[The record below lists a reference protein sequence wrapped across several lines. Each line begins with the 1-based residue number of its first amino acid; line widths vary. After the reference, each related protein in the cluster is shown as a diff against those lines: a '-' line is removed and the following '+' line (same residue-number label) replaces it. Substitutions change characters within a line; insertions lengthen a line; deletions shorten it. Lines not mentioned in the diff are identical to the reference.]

1 MDQTISELQKRRA
14 DNIIWNCANDYSFA
28 PDFKAYD
35 VGGGADIYWNV
46 IIGAAR
52 RRLEYEKLETLFA
65 MLDSYRDA
73 AAYETLVWNALEP
86 VLFRKEREERPV
98 LERLRP
104 APAEG
109 ELRFEDG
116 TERVLNILGLW
127 DFDEE
132 LCVISAHAPLA
143 QLVIGRKA
151 GDSVS
156 VPDPDFDGEYLAA
169 EIVSVGPLPPEVLAW
184 SR

>member
-1 MDQTISELQKRRA
+1 MSRSAAEAPTR
-14 DNIIWNCANDYSFA
+14 CAERQLL
-28 PDFKAYD
+28 
-35 VGGGADIYWNV
+35 
-46 IIGAAR
+46 AR
-52 RRLEYEKLETLFA
+52 LETLQ
-65 MLDSYRDA
+65 REIREA
-73 AAYETLVWNALEP
+73 AEFDFSLAEAG
-86 VLFRKEREERPV
+86 EEA
-98 LERLRP
+98 
-104 APAEG
+104 APG
-109 ELRFEDG
+109 TRVELRFEDG

-184 SR
+184 AR

>member
-1 MDQTISELQKRRA
+1 MKTIPANATSPHAYRLRQEQLARIVHEEMPRNRREIQEAKEFGDLSE
-14 DNIIWNCANDYSFA
+14 NF
-28 PDFKAYD
+28 
-35 VGGGADIYWNV
+35 
-46 IIGAAR
+46 
-52 RRLEYEKLETLFA
+52 EYESARNKERQLLARLETLQ
-65 MLDSYRDA
+65 REIREA
-73 AAYETLVWNALEP
+73 AEFDFPLAEAG
-86 VLFRKEREERPV
+86 EEA
-98 LERLRP
+98 
-104 APAEG
+104 APG
-109 ELRFEDG
+109 TRVELRFEDG

-156 VPDPDFDGEYLAA
+156 VPDPDFDGEYLSA

>member
-1 MDQTISELQKRRA
+1 MAVPPPNAASARALRERKAQLDRLLSEELPRNRREIQEA
-14 DNIIWNCANDYSFA
+14 KEFGDLSENF
-28 PDFKAYD
+28 
-35 VGGGADIYWNV
+35 
-46 IIGAAR
+46 
-52 RRLEYEKLETLFA
+52 EYESARNE
-65 MLDSYRDA
+65 A
-73 AAYETLVWNALEP
+73 AEFDFSLAEAG
-86 VLFRKEREERPV
+86 EEA
-98 LERLRP
+98 
-104 APAEG
+104 APG
-109 ELRFEDG
+109 TRVELRFEDG

-184 SR
+184 AR

>member
-1 MDQTISELQKRRA
+1 MAVPPTNAASARALRERKAQLDRLLSEELPRNRREIQEA
-14 DNIIWNCANDYSFA
+14 KEFGDLSENF
-28 PDFKAYD
+28 
-35 VGGGADIYWNV
+35 
-46 IIGAAR
+46 
-52 RRLEYEKLETLFA
+52 EYESARNRERQLLARLETLQ
-65 MLDSYRDA
+65 REIREA
-73 AAYETLVWNALEP
+73 AEFDFSLAEAG
-86 VLFRKEREERPV
+86 EEA
-98 LERLRP
+98 
-104 APAEG
+104 APG
-109 ELRFEDG
+109 TRVELRFEDG

-156 VPDPDFDGEYLAA
+156 VPDPDFDGEFLSA

-184 SR
+184 AR